1 MSINL
6 LKPIELF
13 LIALVISFITSQ
25 GGISGAYLL
34 LPIQS
39 YILNTLSPVITSTNL
54 MYNLISIPLSIHRY
68 IREKKDL
75 QCH

>member
-1 MSINL
+1 MGIGL
-6 LKPIELF
+6 LKPIEL
-13 LIALVISFITSQ
+13 LLMALVISFITSQ

-39 YILNTLSPVITSTNL
+39 YILNTTSPVISSTNL

-68 IREKKDL
+68 VRER
-75 QCH
+75 